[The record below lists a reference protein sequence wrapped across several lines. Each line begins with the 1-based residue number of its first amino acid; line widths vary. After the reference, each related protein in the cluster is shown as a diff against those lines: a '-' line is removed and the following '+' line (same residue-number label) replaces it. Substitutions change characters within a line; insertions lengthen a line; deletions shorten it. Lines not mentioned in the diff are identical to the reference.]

1 MDIDPLLVM
10 NDYSNDTVAA
20 GNRATSIS
28 IPMHI
33 KAFYAYPE
41 HTTNQLQE

>member
-10 NDYSNDTVAA
+10 NDHTIDTVAA

-41 HTTNQLQE
+41 HTINKLQE